1 MLRSRRRSAGLLML
15 LLVAP
20 VLLTPCAS
28 AELPLLIAE
37 EFLPGIGPDLQAF
50 QLTGLLAASS
60 GAFRTLMRKEIQGAF
75 EEMLERKVVLPG
87 AALRPPCEE
96 EFLRGTY
103 QDQSSRIHSQGSPIF
118 EAEDERK
125 VTADP
130 PDLVSG
136 RDAEAKMI
144 TTPQAFVMTTMT
156 RLQEQP
162 YSCLCPPTLPS
173 LRECWFWPDHC
184 WAAVVRLDYSGMQQL
199 KELLYWV
206 ASGTAKLTV
215 EPTGSATLLLT
226 LPRTCTMEDAL
237 LHIGPQVLD
246 LGNNRTE
253 DYLIVRAALI
263 EVRPGAFEPP
273 RLHYNLSRWIPGK
286 LWDYPEDAVD
296 GFGSACSWAAIAS
309 SADPGSAG
317 YRFHEIFGRV
327 LCSPSVYSDPQDFTG
342 AAAGLKIFVQPLTSS
357 LTADRA
363 VVASLVR
370 LAHNFSCDAGFFLCD
385 KTSWEGEWS
394 AWRQHAG
401 EVTLLQKFLT
411 APSDVLVESFEEAD
425 LIVVPG
431 LFQFASSGHM
441 FQKLVRRCPRDFAE
455 ELEHLNFMDPT
466 QTPHLFV
473 FADHMNNL
481 RENDP
486 GGLGCYITR
495 HPDNIF
501 VSLGTEL
508 SSPNHITMPPVV
520 TEAELQPWSA
530 TAETTRE
537 TFLLYAENLDC
548 CHPVRKHLYDV
559 LASDIG
565 QAFCNSKCI
574 VDTISQAQS
583 AAKAGG
589 VDQTRAMQHSV
600 FCPLG
605 PGEVPHRHKFYK
617 AVFAGCIPVLFDFPS
632 YFPKQRSWWKEF
644 GSPFQLSLPF
654 FEVIPYTDFVV
665 TVPCTD
671 NYTQSSLDMLWKIR
685 AMSSEEIKRRQ
696 EAMRKWS
703 HVLAFRWDGSG
714 PDAFTAL
721 MQQIGVIWSR
731 IKHRQKKKK
740 KKTRINPK
748 PQISP
753 RLTLNLKPGISS

>member
-125 VTADP
+125 VTAD
-130 PDLVSG
+130 
-136 RDAEAKMI
+136 AKFETQI
-144 TTPQAFVMTTMT
+144 PE
-156 RLQEQP
+156 LQEQP